1 MNNKICLPVVLTP
14 SSIDVIVLKT
24 FNRSH
29 RYFTDWNDIQLNYFW
44 EIASSDMIF
53 KPGLIKN
60 AGKIILEESKSWD
73 VEYVLV
79 SRRRNLSSSD
89 IESITLSSMDDIVN
103 ERVPM
108 ELQAAFLRFVE
119 TELSEVVT
127 A

>member
-1 MNNKICLPVVLTP
+1 
-14 SSIDVIVLKT
+14 
-24 FNRSH
+24 
-29 RYFTDWNDIQLNYFW
+29 
-44 EIASSDMIF
+44 MIF